1 MTVQSIRPQLT
12 EGDIVRLMRGETP
25 EQRASVAHRLCRRIA
40 LDVLSDTEKA
50 FAEEIIAILAED
62 AADLVRRTLAV
73 TLRASPI
80 LPREVALKLARDIEA
95 VAIPVLRD
103 SPVFSDED
111 LVELVLSVTAAKQ
124 AAIANRDALS
134 IPITEIIS
142 EHGAVEA
149 VRALSANRGAEWTDK
164 AYDDTLRR
172 FGRDEIVQAGLIRR
186 DFIPTHIAEKM
197 VSLVSGQLFDI
208 LVNRHE
214 LPAQLAIDLAASSR
228 ERATIDLVEQAGR
241 TSDLPRF
248 VSQLNLNG
256 RLSNSLIMRALC
268 CGQMRFVEHALAELS
283 GVSHQRIWLMIHDAG
298 PLGLQAVFDRAGLPR
313 KMLPAFKAAVTVFH
327 DTQHDGGPND
337 RARFRA
343 RMIERVLTQ
352 FQAIPKDDLDYL
364 LDKLDYYSHVASRE
378 DALEDTDAAWFQAS
392 VCGATAPATPRLFR

>member
-1 MTVQSIRPQLT
+1 VRHVRSINNVSR
-12 EGDIVRLMRGETP
+12 GNDGSVR
-25 EQRASVAHRLCRRIA
+25 VAGTI
-40 LDVLSDTEKA
+40 LD
-50 FAEEIIAILAED
+50 
-62 AADLVRRTLAV
+62 
-73 TLRASPI
+73 
-80 LPREVALKLARDIEA
+80 
-95 VAIPVLRD
+95 
-103 SPVFSDED
+103 
-111 LVELVLSVTAAKQ
+111 VTAAKQ

-134 IPITEIIS
+134 ITITEIIS

-164 AYDDTLRR
+164 AYDDALRR
-172 FGRDEIVQAGLIRR
+172 FGRDEIVQAGLIKR

-214 LPAQLAIDLAASSR
+214 LPAQLAIDLAASAR

-241 TSDLPRF
+241 TNDLPRF

-283 GVSHQRIWLMIHDAG
+283 GVAHQRIWLMIHDAG

-364 LDKLDYYSHVASRE
+364 LDKLDYYSEMASRE
-378 DALEDTDAAWFQAS
+378 DALEDTDAA
-392 VCGATAPATPRLFR
+392 

>member
-12 EGDIVRLMRGETP
+12 EDDILRLMRGETP

-40 LDVLSDTEKA
+40 LDVLTDTEKA
-50 FAEEIIAILAED
+50 YAEEIIAILAED

-73 TLRASPI
+73 TLRAAPI

-95 VAIPVLRD
+95 VAIPVLQD

-134 IPITEIIS
+134 ITITEIIS

-149 VRALSANRGAEWTDK
+149 VRALSANQGAEWTDK
-164 AYDDTLRR
+164 AFDDTLRR
-172 FGRDEIVQAGLIRR
+172 FGRDEIVQAGLIKR

-214 LPAQLAIDLAASSR
+214 LPAQLAIDLAASAR

-241 TSDLPRF
+241 TNDLPRF

-283 GVSHQRIWLMIHDAG
+283 GVAHQRVWLMIHDAG
-298 PLGLQAVFDRAGLPR
+298 PLGLQAVFDRALGLVTIASLVATESLLSSSSPL
-313 KMLPAFKAAVTVFH
+313 LPSIVSSPPPAKISSLPPLPV
-327 DTQHDGGPND
+327 
-337 RARFRA
+337 
-343 RMIERVLTQ
+343 
-352 FQAIPKDDLDYL
+352 
-364 LDKLDYYSHVASRE
+364 SS
-378 DALEDTDAAWFQAS
+378 S
-392 VCGATAPATPRLFR
+392 APAPPLMKSAPPEPVTWSLPFSP

>member
-1 MTVQSIRPQLT
+1 MTVQSIRPQLS
-12 EGDIVRLMRGETP
+12 EDDIVRLMRGETP

-40 LDVLSDTEKA
+40 LDVLSDREKA
-50 FAEEIIAILAED
+50 FAEEIIGILAED

-73 TLRASPI
+73 TLRSSPI
-80 LPREVALKLARDIEA
+80 LPREVALKLAQDIEA
-95 VAIPVLRD
+95 VAIPVLQE
-103 SPVFSDED
+103 SPSLTEED
-111 LVELVLSVTAAKQ
+111 LVELVLAVTAAKQ
-124 AAIANRDALS
+124 AAIASRESVS
-134 IPITEIIS
+134 ITLTEIIS

-149 VRALSANRGAEWTDK
+149 VRALSSNPGAEWSDK
-164 AYDDTLRR
+164 AFEDTVGR
-172 FGRDEIVQAGLIRR
+172 FGRDEIVQAGLIKR
-186 DFIPTHIAEKM
+186 DFIPTHIAEKL
-197 VSLVSGQLFDI
+197 VSMVSGQLFDI

-214 LPAQLAIDLAASSR
+214 LPAQLAIDLAASAR

-241 TSDLPRF
+241 THDLPRF
-248 VSQLNLNG
+248 VAQLNLNG

-283 GVSHQRIWLMIHDAG
+283 GVAHQRVWIMVHDAG

-313 KMLPAFKAAVTVFH
+313 KMLPAFKAAVKVFH
-327 DTQHDGGPND
+327 ETQHDGGPND

-364 LDKLDYYSHVASRE
+364 LDKLDYYSEIATRE
-378 DALEDTDAAWFQAS
+378 DAGIDAA
-392 VCGATAPATPRLFR
+392 

>member
-1 MTVQSIRPQLT
+1 MTVQTIRPQLT
-12 EGDIVRLMRGETP
+12 EDDILRLMRGETP

-40 LDVLSDTEKA
+40 LDVLSDREKA
-50 FAEEIIAILAED
+50 FADEIIAILAED
-62 AADLVRRTLAV
+62 AADLVRRTLAI
-73 TLRASPI
+73 TLRSSPA
-80 LPREVALKLARDIEA
+80 LPHDVALRLAHDIEA
-95 VAIPVLRD
+95 VAIPLLQD

-124 AAIANRDALS
+124 AAIASRESVS
-134 IPITEIIS
+134 ITVSEVIT

-149 VRALSANRGAEWTDK
+149 VRALSINSGAEWTDK
-164 AYDDTLRR
+164 SFDDTLRR
-172 FGRDEIVQAGLIRR
+172 FGRDEIVQAGLIKR

-214 LPAQLAIDLAASSR
+214 LPAQLAIDLAASAR

-241 TSDLPRF
+241 TNDLPRF

-268 CGQMRFVEHALAELS
+268 CGQMRFVEHALSELS
-283 GVSHQRIWLMIHDAG
+283 GVAHQRVWLMIHDAG

-327 DTQHDGGPND
+327 ETQHDGGSND

-364 LDKLDYYSHVASRE
+364 LDKLDYYSEMATRE
-378 DALEDTDAAWFQAS
+378 DAREGIDAA
-392 VCGATAPATPRLFR
+392 

>member
-12 EGDIVRLMRGETP
+12 EDDIRRLMRGETP

-40 LDVLSDTEKA
+40 LDVLTDREKA

-80 LPREVALKLARDIEA
+80 LPREVALRLARDIEA
-95 VAIPVLRD
+95 VAIPVLQE
-103 SPVFSDED
+103 SPALTEED
-111 LVELVLSVTAAKQ
+111 LVELVLAVSAAKQ
-124 AAIANRDALS
+124 AAIASRESVPVPLA
-134 IPITEIIS
+134 EIIT

-149 VRALSANRGAEWTDK
+149 VRALANNRGAEWTNK
-164 AYDDTLRR
+164 AFEDTLHR
-172 FGRDEIVQAGLIRR
+172 FGHDEIVQAGLIRR
-186 DFIPTHIAEKM
+186 DFIPAHIAEKM
-197 VSLVSGQLFDI
+197 VSLVSGALFDV

-214 LPAQLAIDLAASSR
+214 LPAQLAIDLAASAR
-228 ERATIDLVEQAGR
+228 ERVTIDLVEQAGR
-241 TSDLPRF
+241 THDLARF

-256 RLSNSLIMRALC
+256 RLTNSLIMRALC
-268 CGQMRFVEHALAELS
+268 CGQMRFVEYALAELS
-283 GVSHQRIWLMIHDAG
+283 GVAHQRVWLMIHDAG
-298 PLGLQAVFDRAGLPR
+298 PLGLQTMFDRAGLPR

-327 DTQHDGGPND
+327 ETQHDGGPND

-364 LDKLDYYSHVASRE
+364 LDKLDYYSKMAARE
-378 DALEDTDAAWFQAS
+378 EAGEGFDAA
-392 VCGATAPATPRLFR
+392 